1 MTEDLTDF
9 DRTDRPGEG
18 SLDDRAYIKRESH
31 CFQPI
36 YVIYDSDGSQLARTQ
51 TRQEAI
57 LWARQNDLV
66 PSDVH

>member
-9 DRTDRPGEG
+9 DWADFGDEP
-18 SLDDRAYIKRESH
+18 SDDRAYIKRESH

-36 YVIYDSDGSQLARTQ
+36 YVVYDSDGSQLARTQ

-66 PSDVH
+66 PSDVQ